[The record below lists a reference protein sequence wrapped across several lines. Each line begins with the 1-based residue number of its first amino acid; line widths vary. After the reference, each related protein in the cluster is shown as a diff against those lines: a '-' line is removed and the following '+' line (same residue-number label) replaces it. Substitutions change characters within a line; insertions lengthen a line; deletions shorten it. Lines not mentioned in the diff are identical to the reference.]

1 MHNAIHENG
10 QTNGWMKNEPV
21 FKCIHDNWEWE
32 NKPMDEKQTNWC
44 VWPFPIIM
52 QCIGAFI

>member
-1 MHNAIHENG
+1 MRMG
-10 QTNGWMKNEPV
+10 KQTGWMKNEPV
-21 FKCIHDNWEWE
+21 FKCMHDNWEWE

-44 VWPFPIIM
+44 VCPFPIIM